1 MTLAASRCKTNGIT
15 TVDVRSNEVILYNQE
30 GGPQA
35 LPYTQKKTFP
45 WLRLGLAVGLS
56 ALGLW
61 YVTRNVALSDLRL
74 ALASARPGYI
84 LLALVIYV
92 GTTAAK
98 TWRWRLLY
106 HAQEDAPAFGA
117 LFWAVNVGQ
126 LINTAVPFVRL
137 GELARV
143 YDLGQHTGQSKVQ
156 GLGTLVVEK
165 TLDLISLAFLFFV
178 LVPFFVLPDL
188 IAGSGP
194 SVAIVSLMAFV
205 FLVLVARRTDL
216 VRRLA
221 AYLIGWLPEGWQ
233 RRLLPW
239 VDSGLAGLAA
249 LRSGRASLV
258 LLGSTLFILLLSV
271 LTPYLL
277 LPALGI
283 PLGLKHGAVMH
294 IALTVGA
301 IPPST
306 PARIGIFE
314 GIVIFVLATF
324 GVEDSAVRLAYAL
337 IFHLLL
343 VVPQLVLGGIGLL
356 RRQRHG

>member
-1 MTLAASRCKTNGIT
+1 
-15 TVDVRSNEVILYNQE
+15 V
-30 GGPQA
+30 
-35 LPYTQKKTFP
+35 
-45 WLRLGLAVGLS
+45 LAVGLS
-56 ALGLW
+56 LLGLW

-106 HAQEDAPAFGA
+106 QGQEVIPAFGP

-165 TLDLISLAFLFFV
+165 SLDLISLAFLFFV
-178 LVPFFVLPDL
+178 LLPFFVLPDL

-194 SVAIVSLMAFV
+194 SVAIVSLLAFA
-205 FLVLVARRTDL
+205 FLMLVARRADL
-216 VRRLA
+216 VRRVAEAL
-221 AYLIGWLPEGWQ
+221 LGRLPERWQ

-239 VDSGLAGLAA
+239 VDSGLAGLGA

-271 LTPYLL
+271 LTPYVLF
-277 LPALGI
+277 PALGI
-283 PLGLKHGAVMH
+283 ALSWKHAAVLH
-294 IALTVGA
+294 VALTIGA

-314 GIVIFVLATF
+314 GIVTFVLATF
-324 GVEDSAVRLAYAL
+324 GVEDGALRLAYAL
-337 IFHLLL
+337 VFHLLL
-343 VVPQLVLGGIGLL
+343 VVPQLVLGGLGLL

>member
-1 MTLAASRCKTNGIT
+1 M
-15 TVDVRSNEVILYNQE
+15 ILFNQE

-35 LPYTQKKTFP
+35 LPYAQKKTIP
-45 WLRLGLAVGLS
+45 WFRLVLAVGLS
-56 ALGLW
+56 LLGLW

-106 HAQEDAPAFGA
+106 HAQEDVPAFGA

-126 LINTAVPFVRL
+126 LVNTAVPFVRL

-165 TLDLISLAFLFFV
+165 SLDLISLAFLFFV

-205 FLVLVARRTDL
+205 FLMLVARRTDL
-216 VRRLA
+216 VRRA
-221 AYLIGWLPEGWQ
+221 AVFVLGWLPGRWQ
-233 RRLLPW
+233 QRLLPW
-239 VDSGLAGLAA
+239 VDSGLAGLGA
-249 LRSGRASLV
+249 LRSGRASLA

-277 LPALGI
+277 FPALGI
-283 PLGLKHGAVMH
+283 SLSLKHASVLH
-294 IALTVGA
+294 IALTIGA

-314 GIVIFVLATF
+314 GIVTFVLATF
-324 GVEDSAVRLAYAL
+324 GVEDGALRLAYAL
-337 IFHLLL
+337 VFHLLL
-343 VVPQLVLGGIGLL
+343 VVPQLVLGGLGLL

>member
-1 MTLAASRCKTNGIT
+1 M
-15 TVDVRSNEVILYNQE
+15 ILYNQE

-35 LPYTQKKTFP
+35 LPLAQKRPIP
-45 WLRLGLAVGLS
+45 WARLLLAVGLS
-56 ALGLW
+56 LLGLW
-61 YVTRNVALSDLRL
+61 YVTRNVALADLRL
-74 ALASARPGYI
+74 ALASARPDYI
-84 LLALVIYV
+84 LLALAIYV

-98 TWRWRLLY
+98 TWRWQLLY
-106 HAQEDAPAFGA
+106 REDVPSFGS

-143 YDLGQHTGQSKVQ
+143 YDLGQNTGQSKVQ

-178 LVPFFVLPDL
+178 LLPFFVLPDL

-194 SVAIVSLMAFV
+194 SVAVVGLLAFL
-205 FLVLVARRTDL
+205 FLLVIARWTEL
-216 VRRLA
+216 VRRIA
-221 AYLIGWLPEGWQ
+221 AAVIARLPARLQ
-233 RRLLPW
+233 PRLLPW

-271 LTPYLL
+271 LTPYVLF
-277 LPALGI
+277 PALGI
-283 PLGLKHGAVMH
+283 SLSLKHAAVLH

-306 PARIGIFE
+306 PARIGVFE
-314 GIVIFVLATF
+314 GIVTFFLVTF
-324 GVEDSAVRLAYAL
+324 GIEDGALRLAYAL
-337 IFHLLL
+337 VFHLLL
-343 VVPQLVLGGIGLL
+343 VVPQLVLGGVGLL
-356 RRQRHG
+356 RSQRHG